1 MSPGELK
8 KDFKELHKIPKLSKF
23 GDVFCKN
30 LKKEVSVKLDKVKS
44 KLLRIFTV
52 IASMF
57 LVIAPAFMSNNTDA
71 IEAADV
77 TSSLVDSITTNIG
90 YAKPGQKVT
99 FHLHFS
105 GKTDYPVKAGD
116 TIHVNFPQASS
127 TGAGI
132 QGIPHEQPLIYHNPD
147 NPNDPDNGVDM
158 GTVTVTKT
166 GVTIT
171 FNQKAA
177 GLKTIEG
184 GDFSFTGVV
193 TKQQGTNPTQV
204 NPWPDGG
211 NLPTPEIGV
220 GQNIPPATPGKGIG
234 TPNIVMPT
242 GQIKKSGNIGNDGN
256 VQWQI
261 HGVIGNPGTTTI
273 TDQAQDGQTIVPGT
287 FKITFFGQLANSEW
301 MSTNLQYGDDG
312 KLPAVS
318 EIGSLNE
325 SSNGFTL
332 DINDANV
339 ISELED
345 IAQLD
350 GDSSGLTNGNLKK
363 VAYTITYETKLASNE
378 THTQWTN
385 SAVQKNPD
393 GSSTNTANG
402 VVANTWSNDIW
413 GTQPKD
419 GVIFD
424 KQTTDG
430 EGLPGATFQLT
441 GNGQNQT
448 AVSNGAGIVKFT
460 GLTNGDTYTV
470 KEIKAPAGYKIN
482 NETITVKIVDN
493 KPQITINGKQT
504 NQNVIVD
511 KSTQSSSSSMSSKKS
526 SSSSKK
532 SSAKSSSK
540 KASSKKSSMIK
551 SSSKKASSKKA
562 SSKKSSS
569 IKSSVKS
576 SSKKASSKKSSM
588 IKSSSKKASSKKT
601 SSKESSKKSSMIK
614 SSSKKA
620 SSKKASS
627 KKSSIKSS
635 VKSSSKESSKKS
647 SMVKS
652 SSKKASS
659 KKASSKESSSIKSSV
674 KSSSKKASSKKSSMI
689 KSSSKKASSKKTSSK
704 ESSSIK
710 SSAKSATSKKHR
722 GGIAKSSLVKS
733 SSKTSSKKSSV
744 VASSKKALSK
754 KSSAVA
760 SSKVSSKKASSK
772 SVAKNTEKS
781 SSMKNN
787 TIASS
792 KSATKNT
799 EKSSSMKNNTIASS
813 KSVAKNTEKSSS
825 VASSMSSEKNNT
837 TVASSSSV
845 ESLSSSNT
853 ENTESSSTMNTASES
868 TSKPGKNTETSV
880 KVPSKASTISYV
892 HKSTEKSVPVTVS
905 STKNTM
911 VESSISSEVRNGSG
925 SASTA
930 YKPTLVS
937 SSMNVPATSWSNEIV
952 NGSSATTVG
961 TTVITYSQSEIPN
974 KAKTNNTMTNA
985 NKPVNNVTN
994 NNITNNNHNVNKGG
1008 VTVVGNNNNNGN
1020 GNGNSNVQGGQTNQ
1034 GGQGAQGNKSGKG
1047 NGNGHGEGLPQT
1059 GEAAAS
1065 AIVGLGIALI
1075 AISGVV
1081 VLEKKKN

>member
-1 MSPGELK
+1 M
-8 KDFKELHKIPKLSKF
+8 
-23 GDVFCKN
+23 
-30 LKKEVSVKLDKVKS
+30 DKVKE
-44 KLLRIFTV
+44 KLLRLVTV
-52 IASMF
+52 IASI
-57 LVIAPAFMSNNTDA
+57 LLAISPALSGSNCGEIKAD
-71 IEAADV
+71 DV
-77 TSSLVDSITTNIG
+77 TSSMVDSVTTNIG
-90 YAKPGQKVT
+90 TAKPGSKVT
-99 FHLHFS
+99 FHVHFS
-105 GKTDYPVKAGD
+105 GKKDYPVKAGD
-116 TIHVNFPQASS
+116 TITINFPQA
-127 TGAGI
+127 TQNGAGI
-132 QGIPHEQPLIYHNPD
+132 QGIPHQQPLIYNNPD
-147 NPNDPDNGVDM
+147 NPNDPDNGKDM
-158 GTVTVTKT
+158 GRIDVTKT

-171 FNQKAA
+171 FNKTAA
-177 GLKTIEG
+177 GLKTIDG
-184 GDFSFTGVV
+184 GDFQFTGTISVES
-193 TKQQGTNPTQV
+193 GTNPTQT
-204 NPWPDGG
+204 NPWPQGG
-211 NLPTPEIGV
+211 ELPTPTISV
-220 GQNIPPATPGKGIG
+220 GQKVPSWNDPGIQQGG

-242 GQIKKSGNIGNDGN
+242 GQVSKSGAIDTRTGNIN
-256 VQWQI
+256 WQV
-261 HGVIGNPGTTTI
+261 HGVLGKPGITTI
-273 TDQAQDGQTIVPGT
+273 SDTAQDGQTFLPNT
-287 FKITFFGQLANSEW
+287 FHIKFFGQLPNGQWENITIVRDMSGATGISSNDLKNSGLGSYTTSANGF
-301 MSTNLQYGDDG
+301 NLQINDTNVATALSDNNN
-312 KLPAVS
+312 
-318 EIGSLNE
+318 I
-325 SSNGFTL
+325 SSNGTSGG
-332 DINDANV
+332 
-339 ISELED
+339 ISFGPSVSYKT
-345 IAQLD
+345 I
-350 GDSSGLTNGNLKK
+350 
-363 VAYTITYETKLASNE
+363 AYTITYQTKLSPDQVVKQWDNE
-378 THTQWTN
+378 ANQT
-385 SAVQKNPD
+385 NPD
-393 GSSTNTANG
+393 GTKTNTAQG
-402 VVANTWSNDIW
+402 IVANTWSNDIW

-419 GVIFD
+419 GVVFD
-424 KQTTDG
+424 KQNSDG
-430 EGLPGATFQLT
+430 QALPGAVFELT
-441 GNGQNQT
+441 GNGQDQKVTST
-448 AVSNGAGIVKFT
+448 ATGMVKFSN
-460 GLTNGDTYTV
+460 LTNGETYTV
-470 KEIKAPAGYKIN
+470 KEIKAPTGYKLN
-482 NETITVKIVDN
+482 NETITVEIVNDN
-493 KPQITINGKQT
+493 PIIKINGSKT
-504 NQNVIVD
+504 KDNIIID
-511 KSTQSSSSSMSSKKS
+511 KSNESSSSSIS

-532 SSAKSSSK
+532 SSSSK
-540 KASSKKSSMIK
+540 ISS
-551 SSSKKASSKKA
+551 

-569 IKSSVKS
+569 VKS
-576 SSKKASSKKSSM
+576 SSSKV
-588 IKSSSKKASSKKT
+588 
-601 SSKESSKKSSMIK
+601 
-614 SSSKKA
+614 

-635 VKSSSKESSKKS
+635 SVKS
-647 SMVKS
+647 S

-689 KSSSKKASSKKTSSK
+689 KSSSKKASSKKALSK
-704 ESSSIK
+704 KSSSIK
-710 SSAKSATSKKHR
+710 SS
-722 GGIAKSSLVKS
+722 VKS

-760 SSKVSSKKASSK
+760 SSKVSSKK
-772 SVAKNTEKS
+772 
-781 SSMKNN
+781 
-787 TIASS
+787 
-792 KSATKNT
+792 
-799 EKSSSMKNNTIASS
+799 ASS

>member
-1 MSPGELK
+1 MFKKLTNYFVRGKIDICRCTIKEGDSDEQFTMSPGELK

-90 YAKPGQKVT
+90 YAKPGQRVT

-132 QGIPHEQPLIYHNPD
+132 QGISYKQPLIYHNPD

-158 GTVTVTKT
+158 GTVNVTET

-211 NLPTPEIGV
+211 DLPTPQIGV
-220 GQNIPPATPGKGIG
+220 GQNIPSAPATSGIGTG

-287 FKITFFGQLANSEW
+287 FKITFFGQLADLEW
-301 MSTNLQYGDDG
+301 MSMNEQYGDNG

-332 DINDANV
+332 DINDASV
-339 ISELED
+339 ISSLQD
-345 IAQLD
+345 VAQL
-350 GDSSGLTNGNLKK
+350 GGVSSDLTNSNFETI
-363 VAYTITYETKLASNE
+363 AYTITYETKLASNE

-385 SAVQKNPD
+385 TAVQKNPD

-413 GTQPKD
+413 GTQPND

-430 EGLPGATFQLT
+430 EGLQGATFQLT

-448 AVSNGAGIVKFT
+448 AVSNGAGVVKFT

-470 KEIKAPAGYKIN
+470 KEIKAPAGYKLN
-482 NETITVKIVDN
+482 NETITVKIVND
-493 KPQITINGKQT
+493 KPQIIINGKQT

-532 SSAKSSSK
+532 SSTKSSSK

-562 SSKKSSS
+562 SSK
-569 IKSSVKS
+569 
-576 SSKKASSKKSSM
+576 
-588 IKSSSKKASSKKT
+588 
-601 SSKESSKKSSMIK
+601 ESSKKSSMIK

-620 SSKKASS
+620 SSKKA
-627 KKSSIKSS
+627 
-635 VKSSSKESSKKS
+635 
-647 SMVKS
+647 
-652 SSKKASS
+652 
-659 KKASSKESSSIKSSV
+659 
-674 KSSSKKASSKKSSMI
+674 
-689 KSSSKKASSKKTSSK
+689 SSK

-744 VASSKKALSK
+744 VASSKKA
-754 KSSAVA
+754 
-760 SSKVSSKKASSK
+760 SSK
-772 SVAKNTEKS
+772 SVAKNT
-781 SSMKNN
+781 
-787 TIASS
+787 T
-792 KSATKNT
+792 
-799 EKSSSMKNNTIASS
+799 
-813 KSVAKNTEKSSS
+813 KSSS

-974 KAKTNNTMTNA
+974 KAKTNNTTTNA

-1020 GNGNSNVQGGQTNQ
+1020 GNGNNNVQGGQTNQ